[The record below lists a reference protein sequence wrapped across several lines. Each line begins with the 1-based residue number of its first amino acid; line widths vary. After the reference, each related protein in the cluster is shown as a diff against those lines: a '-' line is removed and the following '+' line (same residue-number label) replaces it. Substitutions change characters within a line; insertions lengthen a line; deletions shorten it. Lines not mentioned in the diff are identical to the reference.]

1 MAKEVLLWDD
11 PKYMKNRNGNQDLER
26 YLANPALN
34 SRDKFKKLNIKI
46 EDIKQ
51 SLFNLNQKNPE
62 YQKELPSGLDNETG
76 FVLKHQLDA
85 FYNGYSDTAPDKV
98 MGIDN
103 IKRLQNA
110 TTKETIA
117 KLIKE
122 HDIKGNLN
130 NIKATNEDNI
140 ISLSRMG
147 LLELNENGKRL
158 SPKNTKKTVSDNVA
172 SAFKSKLENDPT
184 YIASQKAKEKADDKH
199 SEEDAGKKST
209 LADEIREMN
218 AKIIADTNA
227 YYATHGR
234 PSTPVYTASASVNKG
249 GQKEATNTPKK
260 SATSA
265 SANKEP
271 NTKKTTSKEQN
282 TKASSSTQ
290 GTNKEKNGK
299 KSSNEK
305 NTKSTNAKTSK
316 GVSDDKKSQSPA
328 ENSQAGNTQQ
338 TDGIQNVPQDSN
350 LVNQTQP
357 QVPDAGMQ
365 QQSGA
370 TPDLSNTYQD
380 TGASYSSG
388 GNVGGTSNINNS
400 QPVQQ
405 NAKPKFYSGSI
416 VINGANLKLEFE
428 LGKAK
433 WKAGYGPESGRAA
446 GKKEEESL
454 RNQIKNKYESMQ
466 ATNGKNPRQYWIEQY
481 KKAISDEMKKPASSD
496 REARINALNEGIK
509 AAEAAMKAKGEAKTQ
524 TVDSMYPVANGAA
537 TDLKGRRM
545 DKYVQNPSTADD
557 YRHNQ
562 KVANL
567 KYKQAYESGEKYN
580 KVFLNA
586 KTVSKFDEKEI
597 SNDKWDNGLVTGKE
611 KKGWAEEVIRQ
622 KKKLDKE
629 RSYWSN
635 EAKKWQDLAEKAEGK
650 EAAKSGKGL
659 AR

>member
-103 IKRLQNA
+103 IKSLQNA

-130 NIKATNEDNI
+130 NVKATNEDNI

-147 LLELNENGKRL
+147 LIELNENGKRL

-199 SEEDAGKKST
+199 SEEDAEKKST

-227 YYATHGR
+227 YYAAYGK
-234 PSTPVYTASASVNKG
+234 PSTPVYTASTSVNKG
-249 GQKEATNTPKK
+249 GQKEATNMPKK
-260 SATSA
+260 SAA
-265 SANKEP
+265 NVSANKES
-271 NTKKTTSKEQN
+271 NTKKTAGKEQN
-282 TKASSSTQ
+282 TKSSSSAQ

-299 KSSNEK
+299 KNSNGK
-305 NTKSTNAKTSK
+305 NTKSTNAKASK
-316 GVSDDKKSQSPA
+316 GVSDDKKSQNPT
-328 ENSQAGNTQQ
+328 ENTQTGNTQQ
-338 TDGIQNVPQDSN
+338 IDGIQNVSQDSN
-350 LVNQTQP
+350 LVNQPQP

-365 QQSGA
+365 QQNGGA

-380 TGASYSSG
+380 TGASYSGG
-388 GNVGGTSNINNS
+388 GNGGGTSSINSS
-400 QPVQQ
+400 QPQQ
-405 NAKPKFYSGSI
+405 NAKLKFYSGST

-428 LGKAK
+428 LGKWRAEAYANNPKAPGEKLRLENELNQKYSKMDAK
-433 WKAGYGPESGRAA
+433 TLNYWKNNYENSLKQEKAKPQNTETRQRVDALNLALQKTNEALKNKNIQNVQPMYAPNKVIANPKTFEDFNHNINVRTQELKNYEKEYNINEKKLIAFGEEQQKNNRGFDYRNTKEYKELFN
-446 GKKEEESL
+446 KKEQLRKKIEATKKELTVQRTKSRSL
-454 RNQIKNKYESMQ
+454 S
-466 ATNGKNPRQYWIEQY
+466 
-481 KKAISDEMKKPASSD
+481 
-496 REARINALNEGIK
+496 
-509 AAEAAMKAKGEAKTQ
+509 EAKVNEIVTEK
-524 TVDSMYPVANGAA
+524 TKDIKPVA
-537 TDLKGRRM
+537 
-545 DKYVQNPSTADD
+545 
-557 YRHNQ
+557 
-562 KVANL
+562 
-567 KYKQAYESGEKYN
+567 
-580 KVFLNA
+580 
-586 KTVSKFDEKEI
+586 
-597 SNDKWDNGLVTGKE
+597 VTYPGHTH
-611 KKGWAEEVIRQ
+611 
-622 KKKLDKE
+622 
-629 RSYWSN
+629 
-635 EAKKWQDLAEKAEGK
+635 
-650 EAAKSGKGL
+650 
-659 AR
+659 

>member
-1 MAKEVLLWDD
+1 MAKEILLWDD

-110 TTKETIA
+110 TTKETIT

-147 LLELNENGKRL
+147 LLELNENGKRF

-172 SAFKSKLENDPT
+172 SAFKAKLENDPT
-184 YIASQKAKEKADDKH
+184 YIASQKAKEKNEDRH
-199 SEEDAGKKST
+199 SEQSAENKST

-218 AKIIADTNA
+218 AKIIADTNS

-234 PSTPVYTASASVNKG
+234 PSTPVYTASVPANK

-260 SATSA
+260 SATNA
-265 SANKEP
+265 SANKEA

-290 GTNKEKNGK
+290 GTNKEKNDK

-328 ENSQAGNTQQ
+328 ENSQTGNTQQ
-338 TDGIQNVPQDSN
+338 IDGIQNISQDSN
-350 LVNQTQP
+350 LVNQPQP

-365 QQSGA
+365 QQNGA

-380 TGASYSSG
+380 TGASYSGGGSSG
-388 GNVGGTSNINNS
+388 GSSDNS
-400 QPVQQ
+400 QNKQP
-405 NAKPKFYSGSI
+405 AKLNHYKGDTR
-416 VINGANLKLEFE
+416 INGANLSLEFE
-428 LGKAK
+428 LGKWRAEAYANNPKAPAEKLRLENELNQKYAK
-433 WKAGYGPESGRAA
+433 MDAKVLNHWKSNYEN
-446 GKKEEESL
+446 SL
-454 RNQIKNKYESMQ
+454 KQEKAKPQNAETRQRVDALNLALQKTNEALKNKNVN
-466 ATNGKNPRQYWIEQY
+466 TN
-481 KKAISDEMKKPASSD
+481 SF
-496 REARINALNEGIK
+496 
-509 AAEAAMKAKGEAKTQ
+509 
-524 TVDSMYPVANGAA
+524 A
-537 TDLKGRRM
+537 TDAKGRRL
-545 DKYVQNPSTADD
+545 DKEIENPSTADD

-562 KVANL
+562 KVANF
-567 KYKQAYESGEKYN
+567 KYKQVYELVKKDENVVKQARSYMEN
-580 KVFLNA
+580 KDDDTLPG
-586 KTVSKFDEKEI
+586 KFEVTKKRDAWANTI
-597 SNDKWDNGLVTGKE
+597 INTDN
-611 KKGWAEEVIRQ
+611 
-622 KKKLDKE
+622 E
-629 RSYWSN
+629 RSKQLKFWVKQ
-635 EAKKWQDLAEKAEGK
+635 AKKWEKKAEEAEGIEKGK
-650 EAAKSGKGL
+650 KGQSIGL
-659 AR
+659 S

>member
-1 MAKEVLLWDD
+1 MAKEILLWDD

-117 KLIKE
+117 KLIRE

-172 SAFKSKLENDPT
+172 SAFKAKLENDPT

-260 SATSA
+260 SATNA
-265 SANKEP
+265 SANKES
-271 NTKKTTSKEQN
+271 NTKTTGKGQN
-282 TKASSSTQ
+282 TKASSSAQ

-316 GVSDDKKSQSPA
+316 GTSDDKKSQNLA
-328 ENSQAGNTQQ
+328 ENTQTGNTQQ
-338 TDGIQNVPQDSN
+338 IDGIQNVSQDSN
-350 LVNQTQP
+350 LVNQPQP

-365 QQSGA
+365 QQNGGA

-380 TGASYSSG
+380 TGASYSG
-388 GNVGGTSNINNS
+388 GGS
-400 QPVQQ
+400 
-405 NAKPKFYSGSI
+405 SGSSSDNSSSKQPAKLTHYKGDTK
-416 VINGANLKLEFE
+416 INGANLNLEFE
-428 LGKAK
+428 LGKWRAEAYANNPKAPGEKLRLENELNQKYSKMDVKTLNYWKNNYENSLKQEKAK
-433 WKAGYGPESGRAA
+433 PQNTETRQRVDALNLALQKANEALKNKNIQNVQPMYAPNKVIANPKTFEDFNHNINVRTQELKNYEKEYNINEKKLIAFGEEQQKNNRGFDYRNTKEYKELFN
-446 GKKEEESL
+446 KKEQLRKKIEATKKELTVQRTKSTSL
-454 RNQIKNKYESMQ
+454 S
-466 ATNGKNPRQYWIEQY
+466 IE
-481 KKAISDEMKKPASSD
+481 KANEM
-496 REARINALNEGIK
+496 
-509 AAEAAMKAKGEAKTQ
+509 AAEKTKNIK
-524 TVDSMYPVANGAA
+524 PVA
-537 TDLKGRRM
+537 
-545 DKYVQNPSTADD
+545 
-557 YRHNQ
+557 
-562 KVANL
+562 
-567 KYKQAYESGEKYN
+567 
-580 KVFLNA
+580 
-586 KTVSKFDEKEI
+586 
-597 SNDKWDNGLVTGKE
+597 VTYPGHTH
-611 KKGWAEEVIRQ
+611 
-622 KKKLDKE
+622 
-629 RSYWSN
+629 
-635 EAKKWQDLAEKAEGK
+635 
-650 EAAKSGKGL
+650 
-659 AR
+659 

>member
-1 MAKEVLLWDD
+1 MAKEILLWDD

-103 IKRLQNA
+103 IKKLQNA

-122 HDIKGNLN
+122 HDIKGNLDN
-130 NIKATNEDNI
+130 VKTTNEDNI

-147 LLELNENGKRL
+147 LLELNENGKKL

-172 SAFKSKLENDPT
+172 SAFKAKLENDPT

-199 SEEDAGKKST
+199 SEEDAEKKST

-227 YYATHGR
+227 YYATYGK
-234 PSTPVYTASASVNKG
+234 PSTPVYTASTSINKG

-260 SATSA
+260 SATNA

-271 NTKKTTSKEQN
+271 NPKKTAGKEQN

-290 GTNKEKNGK
+290 TANKEKNGK

-316 GVSDDKKSQSPA
+316 GTSDDKKAQNPA
-328 ENSQAGNTQQ
+328 ENTQTGNTQQ
-338 TDGIQNVPQDSN
+338 IDGIQNVSQDSN
-350 LVNQTQP
+350 LVNQPQP

-365 QQSGA
+365 QQNGGA

-380 TGASYSSG
+380 TGASYSGGGSSG
-388 GNVGGTSNINNS
+388 NSSTNNS
-400 QPVQQ
+400 QPTQQ
-405 NAKPKFYSGSI
+405 NNKPKFYTGST

-481 KKAISDEMKKPASSD
+481 KKAISDEMKKPS
-496 REARINALNEGIK
+496 
-509 AAEAAMKAKGEAKTQ
+509 
-524 TVDSMYPVANGAA
+524 
-537 TDLKGRRM
+537 
-545 DKYVQNPSTADD
+545 
-557 YRHNQ
+557 
-562 KVANL
+562 
-567 KYKQAYESGEKYN
+567 
-580 KVFLNA
+580 
-586 KTVSKFDEKEI
+586 
-597 SNDKWDNGLVTGKE
+597 
-611 KKGWAEEVIRQ
+611 
-622 KKKLDKE
+622 
-629 RSYWSN
+629 
-635 EAKKWQDLAEKAEGK
+635 
-650 EAAKSGKGL
+650 
-659 AR
+659 

>member
-1 MAKEVLLWDD
+1 MAKEILLWDD

-130 NIKATNEDNI
+130 NVKTTNEDNI

-172 SAFKSKLENDPT
+172 SAFKAKLENDPT

-234 PSTPVYTASASVNKG
+234 PSTPVYTASTPVNKG

-260 SATSA
+260 SATNA
-265 SANKEP
+265 SANKES
-271 NTKKTTSKEQN
+271 NTKATGKGQN
-282 TKASSSTQ
+282 TKASSSAQ

-316 GVSDDKKSQSPA
+316 GASDDKKSQSPA
-328 ENSQAGNTQQ
+328 ENGQAGNTQQ
-338 TDGIQNVPQDSN
+338 VDGIQNIPQDSN
-350 LVNQTQP
+350 LVNQPQP

-365 QQSGA
+365 QQNGGT

-380 TGASYSSG
+380 TGASYSG
-388 GNVGGTSNINNS
+388 GGS
-400 QPVQQ
+400 
-405 NAKPKFYSGSI
+405 SGSSSDNSSSKQPAKLTHYKGDTK
-416 VINGANLKLEFE
+416 INGANLNLEFE
-428 LGKAK
+428 LGKWRAEAYANNPKAPGEKLRLENELNQKYSKMDVKTLNYWKNNYENSLKQEKAK
-433 WKAGYGPESGRAA
+433 PQNTETRQRVDALNLALQKANEA
-446 GKKEEESL
+446 L
-454 RNQIKNKYESMQ
+454 KNKNVN
-466 ATNGKNPRQYWIEQY
+466 TNSP
-481 KKAISDEMKKPASSD
+481 
-496 REARINALNEGIK
+496 
-509 AAEAAMKAKGEAKTQ
+509 
-524 TVDSMYPVANGAA
+524 TVDA
-537 TDLKGRRM
+537 KGRRM
-545 DKYVQNPSTADD
+545 DKYVQNPSSSDD
-557 YRHNQ
+557 YKHNL
-562 KVANL
+562 KVAEL
-567 KYKQAYESGEKYN
+567 KLKEAENRETKAYKGMEQYKGIN
-580 KVFLNA
+580 
-586 KTVSKFDEKEI
+586 
-597 SNDKWDNGLVTGKE
+597 NDGLVDTGKT
-611 KKGWAEEVIRQ
+611 KLGGFVSVTRPATAEER
-622 KKKLDKE
+622 KMYPKFE
-629 RSYWSN
+629 E
-635 EAKKWQDLAEKAEGK
+635 EAKKANKDKKFWEKQIKEINKKIAETSSTEKVKA
-650 EAAKSGKGL
+650 AI
-659 AR
+659 R

>member
-1 MAKEVLLWDD
+1 
-11 PKYMKNRNGNQDLER
+11 
-26 YLANPALN
+26 
-34 SRDKFKKLNIKI
+34 
-46 EDIKQ
+46 
-51 SLFNLNQKNPE
+51 
-62 YQKELPSGLDNETG
+62 
-76 FVLKHQLDA
+76 
-85 FYNGYSDTAPDKV
+85 

-130 NIKATNEDNI
+130 NVKATNEDNI

-158 SPKNTKKTVSDNVA
+158 SPKNTKKTVSVNVA
-172 SAFKSKLENDPT
+172 SAFKAKLENDPT
-184 YIASQKAKEKADDKH
+184 YIASQKAKEKADDKY

-260 SATSA
+260 SATNA

-338 TDGIQNVPQDSN
+338 IDGIQNVPQDSN
-350 LVNQTQP
+350 LVNQPQP

-365 QQSGA
+365 QQNGA

-400 QPVQQ
+400 QPAQQ

-428 LGKAK
+428 LGQ
-433 WKAGYGPESGRAA
+433 AGYGPESGRAA

-509 AAEAAMKAKGEAKTQ
+509 AAEAAMKAKGEVKTQ
-524 TVDSMYPVANGAA
+524 NVDSMYPVANGAT

-567 KYKQAYESGEKYN
+567 KYKQAYEQGEKYN
-580 KVFLNA
+580 KEKFKADETLGPGYGA
-586 KTVSKFDEKEI
+586 KDEKEEA
-597 SNDKWDNGLVTGKE
+597 WAKE
-611 KKGWAEEVIRQ
+611 ILAQ
-622 KKKLDKE
+622 KKKFDKE

-650 EAAKSGKGL
+650 EAARTGKGL

>member
-1 MAKEVLLWDD
+1 MAKEILLWDD

-26 YLANPALN
+26 YLANPTLN

-51 SLFNLNQKNPE
+51 SLFNLNQKNFE

-85 FYNGYSDTAPDKV
+85 FYNGYSDTTPDKV

-103 IKRLQNA
+103 IKKLQNT

-130 NIKATNEDNI
+130 NVKTTNEDNI

-172 SAFKSKLENDPT
+172 SAFKAKLENDPT
-184 YIASQKAKEKADDKH
+184 YIASKKAKEKEEDKH
-199 SEEDAGKKST
+199 SEQNAEKKST

-234 PSTPVYTASASVNKG
+234 PSTPVYTASASTNK
-249 GQKEATNTPKK
+249 GQKEAGNAPKK
-260 SATSA
+260 TATSNTSVGKKQNSKA
-265 SANKEP
+265 TNSKENANKG
-271 NTKKTTSKEQN
+271 NAKSGKQ
-282 TKASSSTQ
+282 
-290 GTNKEKNGK
+290 KNGEEVAD
-299 KSSNEK
+299 N
-305 NTKSTNAKTSK
+305 
-316 GVSDDKKSQSPA
+316 KKSQA
-328 ENSQAGNTQQ
+328 LTENVPNGNAPQ
-338 TDGIQNVPQDSN
+338 TDGSQNIPQDPSLAN
-350 LVNQTQP
+350 QP

-365 QQSGA
+365 QQNGA

-380 TGASYSSG
+380 TGASYSGGGSSG
-388 GNVGGTSNINNS
+388 VSSTNNS
-400 QPVQQ
+400 QPPQQ
-405 NAKPKFYSGSI
+405 NSKPKFYSGSQI
-416 VINGANLKLEFE
+416 INNANLALEFE
-428 LGKAK
+428 LGRAK
-433 WKAGYGPESGRAA
+433 WEAGYGPESGRPA
-446 GKKEEESL
+446 GKKHVESVKQKL
-454 RNQIKNKYESMQ
+454 KEKYEKMQ
-466 ATNGKNPRQYWIEQY
+466 INGGKNPRQYWIEQY
-481 KKAISDEMKKPASSD
+481 KKSIAEEMKKPASSD
-496 REARINALNEGIK
+496 REARVNALNEGIK
-509 AAEAAMKAKGEAKTQ
+509 AAEAAMKVKGEVMAQ
-524 TVDSMYPVANGAA
+524 NVDSMYPVANGAT

-567 KYKQAYESGEKYN
+567 KYKQAYEQGEKYN
-580 KVFLNA
+580 KDFYLA
-586 KTVSKFDEKEI
+586 RTVSRMGESDITE
-597 SNDKWDNGLVTGKE
+597 NKWDNGLKTAKE
-611 KKGWAEEVIRQ
+611 KKAWAEEIIKQ
-622 KKKLDKE
+622 KHRFDKE
-629 RSYWSN
+629 RRDWSN
-635 EAKKWQDLAEKAEGK
+635 AAKKWQTLADEAEGK
-650 EAAKSGKGL
+650 ETAKSGKGL
-659 AR
+659 TR

>member
-34 SRDKFKKLNIKI
+34 SRGKFKKLNIKI

-130 NIKATNEDNI
+130 NVKATNEDNI

-147 LLELNENGKRL
+147 LIELNENGKRL

-199 SEEDAGKKST
+199 SEEDAEKKST

-227 YYATHGR
+227 YYAAYGK
-234 PSTPVYTASASVNKG
+234 PSTPVYPASTSVNKG
-249 GQKEATNTPKK
+249 GQKEATNMPKK
-260 SATSA
+260 SAA
-265 SANKEP
+265 NVSANKES
-271 NTKKTTSKEQN
+271 NTKKTAGKEQN
-282 TKASSSTQ
+282 TKASSSAQ

-299 KSSNEK
+299 KSSNGK
-305 NTKSTNAKTSK
+305 NTKSTNAKASK
-316 GVSDDKKSQSPA
+316 GVSDDKKSQNPA
-328 ENSQAGNTQQ
+328 ENTQTGNTQQ
-338 TDGIQNVPQDSN
+338 IDGIQNVSQDSN
-350 LVNQTQP
+350 LVNQPQP

-365 QQSGA
+365 RQNGGA

-380 TGASYSSG
+380 TGASYSG
-388 GNVGGTSNINNS
+388 GGS
-400 QPVQQ
+400 
-405 NAKPKFYSGSI
+405 SGSLSDNSSSKQPAKLTHYKGDTK
-416 VINGANLKLEFE
+416 INGANLSLEFE
-428 LGKAK
+428 LGKWRAEAYANNLKAPAEKLRLENELNQKYSKMDPKTLNYWKNNYENSLKQEKAK
-433 WKAGYGPESGRAA
+433 PQNTETRQRVDALNLALQKTNEALKNKNIQNVQPMYAPNKVIANPKTFEDFNHNINVRTQELKNYEKEYNINEKKLIAFGEEQQKNNRGFDYRNTKEYKELFN
-446 GKKEEESL
+446 KKEQLRKKIEATKKELTVQRTKSTSL
-454 RNQIKNKYESMQ
+454 I
-466 ATNGKNPRQYWIEQY
+466 IE
-481 KKAISDEMKKPASSD
+481 KANEM
-496 REARINALNEGIK
+496 
-509 AAEAAMKAKGEAKTQ
+509 AAEKTKNIK
-524 TVDSMYPVANGAA
+524 PVA
-537 TDLKGRRM
+537 
-545 DKYVQNPSTADD
+545 
-557 YRHNQ
+557 
-562 KVANL
+562 
-567 KYKQAYESGEKYN
+567 
-580 KVFLNA
+580 
-586 KTVSKFDEKEI
+586 
-597 SNDKWDNGLVTGKE
+597 VTYPGHTH
-611 KKGWAEEVIRQ
+611 
-622 KKKLDKE
+622 
-629 RSYWSN
+629 
-635 EAKKWQDLAEKAEGK
+635 
-650 EAAKSGKGL
+650 
-659 AR
+659 

>member
-1 MAKEVLLWDD
+1 MAKEILLWDD
-11 PKYMKNRNGNQDLER
+11 PKYMKNKNGNQDLER
-26 YLANPALN
+26 YLANPTLN
-34 SRDKFKKLNIKI
+34 SKDKFKKLNIKV

-130 NIKATNEDNI
+130 NVKTTNEDNI

-172 SAFKSKLENDPT
+172 SAFKAKLENDPT
-184 YIASQKAKEKADDKH
+184 YIASKKAKEKEEDKH
-199 SEEDAGKKST
+199 SEQNTEKKST

-234 PSTPVYTASASVNKG
+234 PSAPVYTASISANK
-249 GQKEATNTPKK
+249 GQKEAGNTPKK
-260 SATSA
+260 TATSNT
-265 SANKEP
+265 SAG
-271 NTKKTTSKEQN
+271 KKQNSKATNSKEN
-282 TKASSSTQ
+282 ASK
-290 GTNKEKNGK
+290 GTNKG
-299 KSSNEK
+299 
-305 NTKSTNAKTSK
+305 NTKSGNKKGEEEATNN
-316 GVSDDKKSQSPA
+316 KKAQNLT
-328 ENSQAGNTQQ
+328 ENNQNGNVPQ
-338 TDGIQNVPQDSN
+338 TDGTQNIPQDPSLAN
-350 LVNQTQP
+350 QP

-365 QQSGA
+365 QQNGA

-380 TGASYSSG
+380 TGASYSGGGSSG
-388 GNVGGTSNINNS
+388 NSSTNNS
-400 QPVQQ
+400 QPPQQ
-405 NAKPKFYSGSI
+405 NSKPKFYSGSQI
-416 VINGANLKLEFE
+416 INNANLALEFE
-428 LGKAK
+428 LGRAK
-433 WKAGYGPESGRAA
+433 WEAGYGPESGKAA
-446 GKKEEESL
+446 GKKHEESVRQKL
-454 RNQIKNKYESMQ
+454 KEKYEKMQ
-466 ATNGKNPRQYWIEQY
+466 SNGGKNPRQYWIEQY
-481 KKAISDEMKKPASSD
+481 KKSIAEEMKKPASSD
-496 REARINALNEGIK
+496 REARVNALNEGIK
-509 AAEAAMKAKGEAKTQ
+509 AAEAAMKVKGEVMAQ
-524 TVDSMYPVANGAA
+524 NVDSMYPVANGAT

-567 KYKQAYESGEKYN
+567 KYKQAYEQGEKYN
-580 KVFLNA
+580 KDFSLA
-586 KTVSKFDEKEI
+586 KTVDNSSEPI
-597 SNDKWDNGLVTGKE
+597 SNYKWNNGLVTEEQKRA
-611 KKGWAEEVIRQ
+611 WAKEVIKQ
-622 KKKLDKE
+622 KHKFDKE
-629 RSYWSN
+629 RKFWSD
-635 EAKKWQDLAEKAEGK
+635 EAKKWKEKAEKTEGK
-650 EAAKSGKGL
+650 QEAQQLVMS
-659 AR
+659 

>member
-1 MAKEVLLWDD
+1 MAKEILLWDD
-11 PKYMKNRNGNQDLER
+11 PKYMKNKNGNQDLER
-26 YLANPALN
+26 YLANPTLN

-85 FYNGYSDTAPDKV
+85 FYNGYSDASPDKV

-130 NIKATNEDNI
+130 NVKTTNEDNI

-172 SAFKSKLENDPT
+172 SAFKAKLENDPT

-199 SEEDAGKKST
+199 SEENAGNKST

-234 PSTPVYTASASVNKG
+234 SSIPSYATSTSENK
-249 GQKEATNTPKK
+249 GQKEASNAPKK
-260 SATSA
+260 SAANA
-265 SANKEP
+265 SANKES
-271 NTKKTTSKEQN
+271 NTKKTGKEQN
-282 TKASSSTQ
+282 TKASSSAQ

-299 KSSNEK
+299 
-305 NTKSTNAKTSK
+305 NTKSTSTKASK
-316 GVSDDKKSQSPA
+316 GVSDDKKSQNPA
-328 ENSQAGNTQQ
+328 ENTQTGNTNTQQ
-338 TDGIQNVPQDSN
+338 IDGIQNVSQDSN
-350 LVNQTQP
+350 LVNQYQP

-365 QQSGA
+365 QNSI
-370 TPDLSNTYQD
+370 TPDLSSSYQD
-380 TGASYSSG
+380 TGTSYNGGGGSSAG
-388 GNVGGTSNINNS
+388 SSSVNNS

-405 NAKPKFYSGSI
+405 NAKPKFYSGST

-454 RNQIKNKYESMQ
+454 RNQIKSKYENMQ
-466 ATNGKNPRQYWIEQY
+466 ASNGKNPRQYWIEQY
-481 KKAISDEMKKPASSD
+481 KKAISDGMKKPASSD
-496 REARINALNEGIK
+496 REARINALNEGIR
-509 AAEAAMKAKGEAKTQ
+509 AAEAAMKVKGEAKIQ
-524 TVDSMYPVANGAA
+524 NVDSMYPVANGAT

-557 YRHNQ
+557 YKHNQ
-562 KVANL
+562 RVANL
-567 KYKQAYESGEKYN
+567 KYKEAYEQGEKYN
-580 KVFLNA
+580 KLMKKADEIMSSSETTTKQTSTGLQSSTTFKVYSA
-586 KTVSKFDEKEI
+586 KDLSWATTVKE
-597 SNDKWDNGLVTGKE
+597 E
-611 KKGWAEEVIRQ
+611 KK
-622 KKKLDKE
+622 KYDKQ
-629 RSYWSN
+629 RKYWSD
-635 EAKKWQDLAEKAEGK
+635 EAKKWGNLAETAEGK
-650 EAAKSGKGL
+650 ETARSGKGV

>member
-1 MAKEVLLWDD
+1 MAKEILLWDD

-130 NIKATNEDNI
+130 NVKTTNEDNI

-172 SAFKSKLENDPT
+172 SAFKAKLENDPT

-227 YYATHGR
+227 YYAAHGR
-234 PSTPVYTASASVNKG
+234 PSTPVYAASTSVNKG

-260 SATSA
+260 SATNA
-265 SANKEP
+265 SANKES
-271 NTKKTTSKEQN
+271 NTKTTGKGQN
-282 TKASSSTQ
+282 TKASSSAQ

-299 KSSNEK
+299 KNSNGK

-316 GVSDDKKSQSPA
+316 GASDDKKSQSPA

-338 TDGIQNVPQDSN
+338 IDGIQNVSQDSN
-350 LVNQTQP
+350 LVNQPQP

-365 QQSGA
+365 QQNGGA

-380 TGASYSSG
+380 TGASYSGG
-388 GNVGGTSNINNS
+388 GNGGGTSSINNS
-400 QPVQQ
+400 QPQQ
-405 NAKPKFYSGSI
+405 NAKPKFYSGST

-466 ATNGKNPRQYWIEQY
+466 AANGKNPRQYWIEQY

-496 REARINALNEGIK
+496 REARINALNEGIR

-524 TVDSMYPVANGAA
+524 NVDSMYPVANGAT

-567 KYKQAYESGEKYN
+567 KYKQAYEQGEKYN
-580 KVFLNA
+580 KE
-586 KTVSKFDEKEI
+586 KFKADEILGPGYGVKDEKEEAWAKEI
-597 SNDKWDNGLVTGKE
+597 LV
-611 KKGWAEEVIRQ
+611 Q
-622 KKKLDKE
+622 KKKLDKD
-629 RSYWSN
+629 RSFWSN

-650 EAAKSGKGL
+650 EAARKGL
-659 AR
+659 TR

>member
-1 MAKEVLLWDD
+1 MAKEILLWDD

-26 YLANPALN
+26 YLANPTLN

-103 IKRLQNA
+103 IKKLQNA

-122 HDIKGNLN
+122 HDIKGNLDN
-130 NIKATNEDNI
+130 VKTTNEDNI

-147 LLELNENGKRL
+147 LLELNENGKKL

-172 SAFKSKLENDPT
+172 SAFKAKLENDPT

-227 YYATHGR
+227 YYATYGK
-234 PSTPVYTASASVNKG
+234 PSTPVYTASTSVNKG

-260 SATSA
+260 SATNA
-265 SANKEP
+265 SANKKP
-271 NTKKTTSKEQN
+271 NTEKTAGKEQN

-290 GTNKEKNGK
+290 TANKEKNGK

-316 GVSDDKKSQSPA
+316 GTSEDKKSQSPA

-338 TDGIQNVPQDSN
+338 VDGIQNISQDSN
-350 LVNQTQP
+350 LANQPQP

-365 QQSGA
+365 QQNGA

-380 TGASYSSG
+380 TGASYSG
-388 GNVGGTSNINNS
+388 GGSSESSPNNS
-400 QPVQQ
+400 QNKQP
-405 NAKPKFYSGSI
+405 AKLNHYKGDTK
-416 VINGANLKLEFE
+416 INGANLSLEFE
-428 LGKAK
+428 LGKWRAEAYANNPKAPAEKLRLENELNQKYAK
-433 WKAGYGPESGRAA
+433 MDAKTLNYWKNNYENSLKQEKTKPQNTETRQRVDALNLALQKTNEALKNKNIQNVQPMYAPNKVIANPKTFEDFNHNINVRTQELKNYEKEYNINEKKLIAFGEEQQKNNRGFDYRNTKEYKELFN
-446 GKKEEESL
+446 KKEQLRKKIEATKKELTVQRTKSRSL
-454 RNQIKNKYESMQ
+454 SEAKVN
-466 ATNGKNPRQYWIEQY
+466 
-481 KKAISDEMKKPASSD
+481 EMVAEKTKDIKPA
-496 REARINALNEGIK
+496 AV
-509 AAEAAMKAKGEAKTQ
+509 T
-524 TVDSMYPVANGAA
+524 YPGH
-537 TDLKGRRM
+537 T
-545 DKYVQNPSTADD
+545 
-557 YRHNQ
+557 H
-562 KVANL
+562 
-567 KYKQAYESGEKYN
+567 
-580 KVFLNA
+580 
-586 KTVSKFDEKEI
+586 
-597 SNDKWDNGLVTGKE
+597 
-611 KKGWAEEVIRQ
+611 
-622 KKKLDKE
+622 
-629 RSYWSN
+629 
-635 EAKKWQDLAEKAEGK
+635 
-650 EAAKSGKGL
+650 
-659 AR
+659 